1 VPECCDDL
9 AQALKLGLLER
20 VHGEVMLPL
29 RKLTEAAP
37 EAKAGNVL
45 TRETYDPS
53 TFSVSMALTYCAWCG
68 APLSEGARYAEMDK
82 AVREG

>member
-1 VPECCDDL
+1 MSECCDDL

-20 VHGEVMLPL
+20 VRGEVMLPR

-45 TRETYDPS
+45 TGETYDPS
-53 TFSVSMALTYCAWCG
+53 TFAVSMALTYCAWCG
-68 APLSEGARYAEMDK
+68 APISEGARYAEMDK

>member
-45 TRETYDPS
+45 TRRTTRPRS
-53 TFSVSMALTYCAWCG
+53 
-68 APLSEGARYAEMDK
+68 P
-82 AVREG
+82 